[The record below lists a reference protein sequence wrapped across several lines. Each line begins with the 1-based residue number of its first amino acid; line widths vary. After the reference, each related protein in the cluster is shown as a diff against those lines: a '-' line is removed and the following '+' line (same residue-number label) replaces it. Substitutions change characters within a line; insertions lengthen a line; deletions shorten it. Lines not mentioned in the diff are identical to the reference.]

1 MRTLT
6 LVLAAALSLVTHA
19 AQAAPFNVYTVNAS
33 DGLNLRAEPSAN
45 AEIRYN
51 FPKGTQ
57 VISNGTEKKVG
68 SATWVQVH
76 FYNFEGWVNKKYL
89 TPTMNLNR
97 LGATTSKATERLQ
110 CSGTEPFWG
119 FKFNGKTVQG
129 ESMKDDTKYR
139 TTVTKR
145 SATRDQTTTVV
156 EAGKLAFLIQKT
168 GQCSD
173 GMSDIVYPYAVEVM
187 LPNKTFLS
195 GCCR

>member
-1 MRTLT
+1 MRLSTLVFTTALT
-6 LVLAAALSLVTHA
+6 LFTATV
-19 AQAAPFNVYTVNAS
+19 QAAPFDVYKVNAS
-33 DGLNLRAEPSAN
+33 DGLNLRAEPSAS

-51 FPKGTQ
+51 FPQGTQ
-57 VISNGTEKKVG
+57 LISNGTEKIVG

-76 FYNFEGWVNKKYL
+76 FYNFDGWMNKKYL
-89 TPTMNLNR
+89 TPDLSLNR

-129 ESMKDDTKYR
+129 DNMATDTQYR
-139 TTVTKR
+139 ATVTKR
-145 SATRDQTTTVV
+145 TATRDQKTTVV

-173 GMSDIVYPYAVEVM
+173 GMSDIVYPYAVQVM